1 MKSTEQLLKD
11 FEYLQTQILDMKSTL
26 DNLKNMMDVVKC
38 QDFLLRD
45 LCGLLRD
52 SFLMNE
58 DLRIKKVSRYLQEN
72 ESKEEN

>member
-1 MKSTEQLLKD
+1 MKKLL
-11 FEYLQTQILDMKSTL
+11 TILCLVLLSVHSYSQ
-26 DNLKNMMDVVKC
+26 DVVKC

>member
-26 DNLKNMMDVVKC
+26 DNLKNMMDVIKC

>member
-58 DLRIKKVSRYLQEN
+58 DLRIKKVSRYPQEN